1 MQFFEDGY
9 LPTINT
15 TFSFFGG
22 HAKPSSPAGAGQL
35 NTTQPLKSCISWM
48 ARKEPLPNQQKKS
61 LKPAK

>member
-22 HAKPSSPAGAGQL
+22 HAESLAGAGQL
-35 NTTQPLKSCISWM
+35 STTQPLKSCTSWM
-48 ARKEPLPNQQKKS
+48 AHKEPLPNQQKKS